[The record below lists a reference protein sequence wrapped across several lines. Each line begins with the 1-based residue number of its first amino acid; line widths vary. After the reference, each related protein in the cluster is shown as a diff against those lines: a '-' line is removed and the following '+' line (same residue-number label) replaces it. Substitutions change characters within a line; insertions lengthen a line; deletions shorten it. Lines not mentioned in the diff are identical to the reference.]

1 MKKKIMAL
9 ILTAVLA
16 AAFLPGCKKNVGTP
30 EDNPVQEDTEE
41 NTPAEEYTFV
51 YSCGDLT
58 DPFFDVLKES
68 IRAGLE
74 EQGHQLMV
82 NDAKQDANKQA
93 EQLAA
98 LAEQDVDGVF
108 LCPTDEETIA
118 PSLEMLDEAGIPV
131 ISLSVRLEN
140 SGLSDAFI
148 GSDEE
153 NAGEV
158 CAEDL
163 LQRRPDGGKLV
174 IVEKSQSSLINE
186 RITGFEEAIRNEG
199 FEVIKRIDAGK
210 TESGVQEELRQ
221 LLNAE
226 EQIDAVMCGDDRMA
240 KEVLTVLDEIGYT
253 EAVVYS
259 VGGSPEIKAALLDP
273 LNPMTGTGA
282 LSPINIGKTAA
293 KVAVAI
299 TDGGI
304 YEKETSV
311 ETFLITR
318 DNLEMYGT
326 DGWQ

>member
-1 MKKKIMAL
+1 MKKKL
-9 ILTAVLA
+9 IAVMLTAVFV

-30 EDNPVQEDTEE
+30 EDNPVQEDAEE
-41 NTPAEEYTFV
+41 NTPEEEYTFA

-74 EQGHQLMV
+74 EQGHRLIV
-82 NDAKQDANKQA
+82 KDAKQDAAQQA

-98 LAEQDVDGVF
+98 LAEEDVAAVF

-118 PSLEMLDEAGIPV
+118 PSLEMLDDAGIPV
-131 ISLSVRLEN
+131 ISIAVRLEN

-148 GSDEE
+148 GSDEGY
-153 NAGEV
+153 AGEV
-158 CAEDL
+158 CGEDL
-163 LQRRPDGGKLV
+163 IQRRPDGGKLV

-186 RITGFEEAIRNEG
+186 RITGFEESIRNAG

-210 TESGVQEELRQ
+210 TEIGVQEEIKE

-240 KEVLTVLDEIGYT
+240 TEVLAALDEIGYT

-259 VGGSPEIKAALLDP
+259 VGGSPEIKMALSDP
-273 LNPMTGTGA
+273 LNPMVGTGA
-282 LSPINIGKTAA
+282 LSPISIGKTAA
-293 KVAVAI
+293 KVATAI
-299 TDGGI
+299 IERDA